1 MNINQPEFWQEIYQH
16 GRAGWDLGGPTPVF
30 QRLLRSREFTPG
42 WMIVLCAGRGH
53 DAREFARHGFRV
65 DAVEFAAEAAEAMR
79 AMNDAQTPVLIYQTD
94 MFQLPQDLNGQYDYV
109 LEYTC
114 MCAIDPQRRGE
125 YADLIARLLKPGGIL
140 IDLAFPLDQ
149 RAGGPPFALAVDA
162 ILDLFIARGFQLL
175 RREIPN
181 DSVPQRK
188 GLEELLIMR
197 KELRRE

>member
-16 GRAGWDLGGPTPVF
+16 GRAGWDLGGSTPVF

-53 DAREFARHGFRV
+53 DAREFARNGFRV
-65 DAVEFAAEAAEAMR
+65 DAVEFAAEAADAMR

-114 MCAIDPQRRGE
+114 MCAIDPQRRNE

-149 RAGGPPFALAVDA
+149 HAGGPPFALAVDA

-181 DSVPQRK
+181 DSVPQRR
-188 GLEELLIMR
+188 GLEELLILQ
-197 KELRRE
+197 KGVTA